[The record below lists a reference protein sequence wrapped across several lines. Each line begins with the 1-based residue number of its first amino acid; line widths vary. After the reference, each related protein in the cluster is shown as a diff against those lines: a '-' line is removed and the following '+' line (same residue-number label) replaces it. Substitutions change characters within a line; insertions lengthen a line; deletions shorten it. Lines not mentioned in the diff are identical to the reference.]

1 MLLVVSVLAGCG
13 LLFGAAFEIDYE
25 VDVRRVDTVSDSGGT
40 VVSCDLVITAVA
52 IGEVGERAKWGESLW
67 TLRRISDGSIYSEE
81 TTSAAVMQFYFG
93 TLDIEA
99 GESLTTSLIHR
110 TADAPFEWEFS
121 LNYRKP
127 GGARATVNVTAV
139 CALVLRH

>member
-1 MLLVVSVLAGCG
+1 MG
-13 LLFGAAFEIDYE
+13 
-25 VDVRRVDTVSDSGGT
+25 R
-40 VVSCDLVITAVA
+40 
-52 IGEVGERAKWGESLW
+52 ESLW

-81 TTSAAVMQFYFG
+81 TTSAAAMQFYFG

-99 GESLTTSLIHR
+99 GESITTSLIHR

-139 CALVLRH
+139 CA

>member
-1 MLLVVSVLAGCG
+1 MCAGSIPYPIPGARSFPAPSFLRPWGSAKSASERSV
-13 LLFGAAFEIDYE
+13 
-25 VDVRRVDTVSDSGGT
+25 
-40 VVSCDLVITAVA
+40 
-52 IGEVGERAKWGESLW
+52 GESLW

-81 TTSAAVMQFYFG
+81 TTSAALMQFYFG

-99 GESLTTSLIHR
+99 GESLTTPLIQR

-127 GGARATVNVTAV
+127 DGARETVHVTAV
-139 CALVLRH
+139 CA

>member
-1 MLLVVSVLAGCG
+1 V
-13 LLFGAAFEIDYE
+13 
-25 VDVRRVDTVSDSGGT
+25 
-40 VVSCDLVITAVA
+40 
-52 IGEVGERAKWGESLW
+52 GESLW

-81 TTSAAVMQFYFG
+81 TTSAALMQFYFG

-99 GESLTTSLIHR
+99 GESLTTPLIQR

-127 GGARATVNVTAV
+127 DGARETVHVTAV
-139 CALVLRH
+139 CA